1 MQEFSLSKTDP
12 SHCPLPA
19 QYFSVSRC
27 GKFWSDFLIARR
39 GLFSKN
45 MCELSLPSPK
55 EGKINILAIFWFCT
69 KHSLQALSPSPY
81 SVWPSALKLF
91 IMSMWGSQ
99 WCNWKNICA
108 VLLNSHLNSHLS
120 NPLLFFMLLFF
131 HCLSKSFIQNYMLSP
146 ENDSIGLY
154 VIRLKESYHHIPSSF
169 PVEN

>member
-69 KHSLQALSPSPY
+69 KHSLQALVLHLTQYDLQLWNFLLWACEAPND
-81 SVWPSALKLF
+81 VTE
-91 IMSMWGSQ
+91 
-99 WCNWKNICA
+99 KNICA